1 MKKKL
6 VGILLAGALMVGAVG
21 SYAWFTDRA
30 TLNGDIK
37 LTMGTLDVE
46 VDADEG
52 EWSVVDPTS
61 EILNKEPGRKFVNVR
76 PGDSFK
82 RELIISNNGTLEQIV
97 KVKIN
102 PDILKHE
109 IKPGV
114 TIDDAF
120 NITFTTEESPY
131 AIGQSEENFKLDSVE
146 TAVENGSG
154 GYTSSRKLIINLEVD
169 TALGNELNAEGTE
182 YVHKINLNNIKDA
195 NGDKVPL
202 IVIDAQQVN
211 QK

>member
-6 VGILLAGALMVGAVG
+6 LGMLLAGSLMVGAVG

-30 TLNGDIK
+30 SVNGDIR
-37 LTMGTLDVE
+37 LTMGTLDVK
-46 VDADEG
+46 VDADDK
-52 EWSVVDPTS
+52 EWTVVDPES
-61 EILNKEPGRKFVNVR
+61 EILDKTPGKKFVNVR

-82 RELIISNNGTLEQIV
+82 RELVVSNNGTLEQIV

-102 PDILKHE
+102 PDLLNHE
-109 IKPGV
+109 IAPGV
-114 TIDDAF
+114 TVDDAF
-120 NITFTTEESPY
+120 NLTFTTDESPFSVGQTEES
-131 AIGQSEENFKLDSVE
+131 FKLDSVE
-146 TAVENGSG
+146 TSVENGIG
-154 GYTSSRKLIINLEVD
+154 GYTSSRKVILKLEVD

-195 NGDKVPL
+195 DGNRIPL
-202 IVIDAQQVN
+202 VVIDAQQVN